1 MIRNIVLDMGNVL
14 LQYNPQVPLD
24 LYCGT
29 EEEKRTIRKELFEG
43 PEWVQGDLGN
53 ITYEGKFE
61 SISRRVPEHMHVA
74 LKRCIYEWD
83 VCMKRVPGALEFC
96 EYAKSRGLRLYVLSN
111 ASTDFYSYFPN
122 FAPFDYFDGIVVS
135 ADVHVIKPDARIY
148 AHLLQTYGLIP
159 EECLFI
165 DDLEKNVEGARQ
177 AGMSGAVFRGDFEEI
192 KAML

>member
-61 SISRRVPEHMHVA
+61 SISRRVPEHMHAA

-111 ASTDFYSYFPN
+111 AATDFYRYFPN
-122 FAPFDYFDGIVVS
+122 FAPFGYFDGIVVS
-135 ADVHVIKPDARIY
+135 ADVHVIKPDVKIY
-148 AHLLQTYGLIP
+148 AHLLKTYGLIP

-165 DDLEKNVEGARQ
+165 DDLEANVEGARQ
-177 AGMSGAVFRGDFEEI
+177 AGMFGTVFRGDFEEI
-192 KAML
+192 KEMI